1 MEKDMRYESVKAM
14 IESGRIHEF
23 RQIFNYLPKSI
34 LAHDLGTNNN
44 RMTRLI
50 NHVEQF
56 TLEDLF
62 RISNLLDVN
71 YKTVLILIHNQY
83 FGEKRSNKKP

>member
-1 MEKDMRYESVKAM
+1 M

-23 RQIFNYLPKSI
+23 QQIFHFLPKSI
-34 LAHDLGTNNN
+34 MAQDLGTNNN

-56 TLEDLF
+56 TLEELF
-62 RISNLLDVN
+62 RISQLLEIN
-71 YKTVLILIHNQY
+71 YKTVLTLVHNQY
-83 FGEKRSNKKP
+83 FGEKKTNRKF